1 MHYDWTYFIFS
12 VELNYYDVKKTIR
25 WPEDI
30 SYSITVCNLVNSGR
44 SGINAE
50 NYVLILPVKYI

>member
-12 VELNYYDVKKTIR
+12 VEFNYYDVIKTIR

-50 NYVLILPVKYI
+50 NYV